1 MAYSNVHP
9 KEISRMSEIAI
20 SFKYQLKSYLRTK
33 RFIALAILV
42 ALISIAVFAVEAHAG
57 VNVINAEYSNASNYL
72 YSFMQNITFVVVI
85 LAAFFGGNAISTD
98 FASNYSYYI
107 LVQPARRSSLLIGR
121 YIAALL
127 ASFSIILIYYLFAAI
142 ASFYFFGTLPLVFA
156 SSIGLVALFV
166 LSILSFAFFL
176 SSLFNNPQTSTV
188 AVVILLIV
196 ALPIASSVLQ
206 GFLSVQPWFL
216 VNYGGQVVYTVFSTH
231 FVHFS
236 QVVIPTKGAKFTITQ
251 YEPYTLEGIEIMLG
265 YIIIFFLASIFMY
278 NYKEVKN

>member
-1 MAYSNVHP
+1 MNNSIH
-9 KEISRMSEIAI
+9 SRDIGRFNEIAV
-20 SFKYQLKSYLRTK
+20 SFKYQLKSYLRTR
-33 RFIALAILV
+33 RFLALAILV
-42 ALISIAVFAVEAHAG
+42 ALISIAVFAVEAHVGINA
-57 VNVINAEYSNASNYL
+57 INAEYSNASNYL

-85 LAAFFGGNAISTD
+85 VAAFFGGNAISTD

-107 LVQPARRSSLLIGR
+107 LVQPARRSSILIGR
-121 YIAALL
+121 YLAALL

-142 ASFYFFGTLPLVFA
+142 SSLYFFSSLPEVFA

-196 ALPIASSVLQ
+196 ALPIVSSILQ
-206 GFLSVQPWFL
+206 GFLSIEPWFL
-216 VNYGGQVVYTVFSTH
+216 VNYGGQVVYSVFSTH

-236 QVVIPTKGAKFTITQ
+236 QSKIPTGHAAFTISQ

-265 YIIIFFLASIFMY
+265 YIVIFFIASVFMY
-278 NYKEVKN
+278 RYKEVKG

>member
-1 MAYSNVHP
+1 MNNSIH
-9 KEISRMSEIAI
+9 SRDIGRFNEIAV
-20 SFKYQLKSYLRTK
+20 SFKYQLKSYLRTR
-33 RFIALAILV
+33 RFLALAILV
-42 ALISIAVFAVEAHAG
+42 ALISIAVFAVEAHVGINA
-57 VNVINAEYSNASNYL
+57 INAEYSNASNYL

-85 LAAFFGGNAISTD
+85 VAAFFGGNAISTD

-107 LVQPARRSSLLIGR
+107 LVQPARRSSILIGR
-121 YIAALL
+121 YLAALL

-142 ASFYFFGTLPLVFA
+142 SSLYFFSSLPEVFA

-196 ALPIASSVLQ
+196 ALPIVSSILQ
-206 GFLSVQPWFL
+206 GFLSIEPWFL
-216 VNYGGQVVYTVFSTH
+216 VNYGGQVVYPVFSTH

-236 QVVIPTKGAKFTITQ
+236 QSKIPTGHAAFTISQ

-265 YIIIFFLASIFMY
+265 YIVIFFIASVFMY
-278 NYKEVKN
+278 RYKEVKG

>member
-1 MAYSNVHP
+1 MNNSIH
-9 KEISRMSEIAI
+9 SRDIGRFNEIAV
-20 SFKYQLKSYLRTK
+20 SFKYQLKSYLRTR
-33 RFIALAILV
+33 RFLALAILV
-42 ALISIAVFAVEAHAG
+42 ALISIAVFAVEAHVGINA
-57 VNVINAEYSNASNYL
+57 INAEYSNASNYL

-85 LAAFFGGNAISTD
+85 VAAFFGGNAISTD

-107 LVQPARRSSLLIGR
+107 LVQPARRSSILIGR
-121 YIAALL
+121 YLAALL

-142 ASFYFFGTLPLVFA
+142 SSLYFFSSLPEVFA

-196 ALPIASSVLQ
+196 ALPIVSSILQ
-206 GFLSVQPWFL
+206 GFLSIEPWFL
-216 VNYGGQVVYTVFSTH
+216 VNYGGQVVYSVFSTH
-231 FVHFS
+231 FVHFLQS
-236 QVVIPTKGAKFTITQ
+236 KIPTGHAAFTISQ

-265 YIIIFFLASIFMY
+265 YIVIFFIASVFMY
-278 NYKEVKN
+278 RYKEVKG

>member
-1 MAYSNVHP
+1 MANSSVH
-9 KEISRMSEIAI
+9 SRDIGRISEIAV

-33 RFIALAILV
+33 RFLALAILV
-42 ALISIAVFAVEAHAG
+42 ALISIAVFAVEAHFGINA
-57 VNVINAEYSNASNYL
+57 INAEYNNASNYL
-72 YSFMQNITFVVVI
+72 YSFMQNITYVVVI
-85 LAAFFGGNAISTD
+85 VAAFFGGNAISTD

-107 LVQPARRSSLLIGR
+107 LVQPARRSSILIGR
-121 YIAALL
+121 YLAALL
-127 ASFSIILIYYLFAAI
+127 ASFSIIMIYYLFAAI
-142 ASFYFFGTLPLVFA
+142 ASFYFFSTLPSVFA

-196 ALPIASSVLQ
+196 VLPIASSVLQ
-206 GFLSVQPWFL
+206 SFLSVEPWFL

-236 QVVIPTKGAKFTITQ
+236 QIKVPTRGADFTITQ

-265 YIIIFFLASIFMY
+265 YIVIFFIASIFMY
-278 NYKEVKN
+278 KYKEVKG

>member
-1 MAYSNVHP
+1 MNNSIH
-9 KEISRMSEIAI
+9 SRDIGRFNEIAV
-20 SFKYQLKSYLRTK
+20 SFKYQLKSYLRTR
-33 RFIALAILV
+33 RFLALAILV
-42 ALISIAVFAVEAHAG
+42 ALISIAVFAVEAHVGINA
-57 VNVINAEYSNASNYL
+57 INAEYSNASNYL

-85 LAAFFGGNAISTD
+85 VAAFFGGNAISTD

-107 LVQPARRSSLLIGR
+107 LVQPARRSSILIGR
-121 YIAALL
+121 YLAALL

-142 ASFYFFGTLPLVFA
+142 SSLYFFSSLPEVFA

-196 ALPIASSVLQ
+196 ALPIVSSILQ
-206 GFLSVQPWFL
+206 GFLSIEPWFL
-216 VNYGGQVVYTVFSTH
+216 VNYGGQVVYSVFSTH

-236 QVVIPTKGAKFTITQ
+236 QSKIPTRHAAFTISQ

-265 YIIIFFLASIFMY
+265 YIVIFFIASVFMY
-278 NYKEVKN
+278 RYKEVKG

>member
-1 MAYSNVHP
+1 MNNSIH
-9 KEISRMSEIAI
+9 SRDIGRFNEIAV
-20 SFKYQLKSYLRTK
+20 SFKYQLKSYLRTR
-33 RFIALAILV
+33 RFLALAILV
-42 ALISIAVFAVEAHAG
+42 ALISIAVFAVEAHVGINA
-57 VNVINAEYSNASNYL
+57 INAEYSNASNYL

-85 LAAFFGGNAISTD
+85 VAAFFGGNAISTD

-107 LVQPARRSSLLIGR
+107 LVQPARRSSILIGR
-121 YIAALL
+121 YLAALL

-142 ASFYFFGTLPLVFA
+142 SSLYFFSSLPEVFA

-196 ALPIASSVLQ
+196 ALPIVSSILQ
-206 GFLSVQPWFL
+206 GFLSIEPWFL
-216 VNYGGQVVYTVFSTH
+216 VNYGGQVVYSVFSTH

-236 QVVIPTKGAKFTITQ
+236 QSKIPTGHAAFTIPQ

-265 YIIIFFLASIFMY
+265 YIVIFFIASVFMY
-278 NYKEVKN
+278 RYKEVKG

>member
-1 MAYSNVHP
+1 MNTS
-9 KEISRMSEIAI
+9 IQSRDIGRLSEIAV
-20 SFKYQLKSYLRTK
+20 SFKYQLKSYLRTR
-33 RFIALAILV
+33 RFLALAIVV
-42 ALISIAVFAVEAHAG
+42 ALISIAVFVVEAHVG
-57 VNVINAEYSNASNYL
+57 VSAINAEYSNASNYL

-85 LAAFFGGNAISTD
+85 VAAFFGGNAISTD

-107 LVQPARRSSLLIGR
+107 LVQPARRSSILVGR
-121 YIAALL
+121 YLAALL
-127 ASFSIILIYYLFAAI
+127 ASFSIILIYYLFGAV
-142 ASFYFFGTLPLVFA
+142 ASLYFFSTLPTVFA

-196 ALPIASSVLQ
+196 VLPIASSVLQ
-206 GFLSVQPWFL
+206 SFLSVEPWFL
-216 VNYGGQVVYTVFSTH
+216 VNYGGQVVYSIFSTH

-236 QVVIPTKGAKFTITQ
+236 QLKIPTRGAEFTITQ

-265 YIIIFFLASIFMY
+265 YIIIFFIASIFMY
-278 NYKEVKN
+278 KYKEVKG